1 MFRFRLAVVVV
12 VSYIFVL
19 FLALVLYWGSNQ
31 VARYFQ
37 LSQSAYEAFDHYGRL
52 SQEAYRHF
60 KQRMD
65 ILITANPSA
74 KAGEEASKQ
83 RLNEAMQ
90 ALRLTAVKPSPG
102 APNIGDEQQK
112 AAELERVAHF
122 TAFLDA
128 SEYRF
133 DEVER
138 LRQQGK
144 RDLAVQALSKF
155 SEQEIDGKFQ
165 PLIDAAINAERH
177 KALIAQE
184 DLEKLVAQSR
194 WIAMLAAL
202 AAIIC
207 SLTSGIL
214 LLRSVR
220 KPIEALMKGTDEIAS
235 GNLVYRISLD
245 TRDEFTYLASHFN
258 KMAQQ
263 LELQQDKLREGRA
276 VLEKRVVERTFELHQ
291 LNEELK
297 RMDGARREFLADISH
312 ELRTPITV
320 IRGEAEV
327 TLRGED
333 RSADEYKDALQRII
347 ELAMQLGKYVND
359 LLFLARAET
368 ANLQFEW
375 ACLDLTELVASAVE
389 DFQVMAQDNA
399 ISVSLDVPP
408 HVVWV
413 HGDNQRLR
421 QVLFI
426 LGDNAC
432 RYSRPAGHIAV
443 ALVLEGNHACI
454 SLTDSGIGIPT
465 QDLDRIFDRHFRSQ
479 NARRS
484 RDDGTGLGLPMAK
497 SILKAHGGTIKVVST
512 ENSGSTFT
520 VTLPLISEA
529 QDKRVHRDRR
539 RSSRATHPPISV
551 EQDKP
556 YERSLP

>member
-37 LSQSAYEAFDHYGRL
+37 LSQSAYEAFDHYERL
-52 SQEAYRHF
+52 SLEAYRHF

-65 ILITANPSA
+65 KLITASPMA
-74 KAGEEASKQ
+74 VTGEEASKQ
-83 RLNEAMQ
+83 RLFEAMQ
-90 ALRLTAVKPSPG
+90 ELRSIAIKPSLTG
-102 APNIGDEQQK
+102 ANSSEEPQK

-165 PLIDAAINAERH
+165 PLIDAAINAERQ
-177 KALIAQE
+177 KALRTQE
-184 DLEKLVAQSR
+184 DLEKLVVQSR
-194 WIAMLAAL
+194 WIAMLASL
-202 AAIIC
+202 AAIIF
-207 SLTSGIL
+207 SLVSGVL

-220 KPIEALMKGTDEIAS
+220 KPIETLMKGTDEIAS

-263 LELQQDKLREGRA
+263 LEIQQEKLREGRA
-276 VLEKRVVERTFELHQ
+276 VLEKRVAERTFELQQ

-297 RMDGARREFLADISH
+297 RMDTARREFLADISH

-327 TLRGED
+327 TLRGQD
-333 RSADEYKDALQRII
+333 RDTDEYKDALQRIV

-375 ACLDLTELVASAVE
+375 ACLDLTELVANAVE
-389 DFQVMAQDNA
+389 DFQVMAQEKS
-399 ISVSLDVPP
+399 ISVSLDVPAQP
-408 HVVWV
+408 IWV

-432 RYSRPAGHIAV
+432 RYSNPEGNIAV
-443 ALVLEGNHACI
+443 ALWLDGSQACV
-454 SLTDSGIGIPT
+454 SLTDTGIGIPA
-465 QDLDRIFDRHFRSQ
+465 QDLERIFDRYFRSQ

-497 SILKAHGGTIKVVST
+497 SILKAHGGAIKVTST

-529 QDKRVHRDRR
+529 LDNRTRGDRR
-539 RSSRATHPPISV
+539 RSSRGHTSANFGRTG
-551 EQDKP
+551 
-556 YERSLP
+556 